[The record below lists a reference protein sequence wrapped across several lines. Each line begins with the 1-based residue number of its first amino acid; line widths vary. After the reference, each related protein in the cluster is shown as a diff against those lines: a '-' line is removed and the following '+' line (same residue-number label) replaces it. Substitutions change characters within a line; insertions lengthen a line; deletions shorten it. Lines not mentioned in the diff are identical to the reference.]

1 MTKPGPLSALAMRL
15 KSGLTLQE
23 ISNRTK
29 ITLRNLEAIES
40 GAFGRLP
47 GGVYATS
54 YIRQYARAIQFDEFE
69 LLAEYH
75 RVTGAP
81 PPIPQLEKVE
91 NPSSRGFRPLFQH

>member
-1 MTKPGPLSALAMRL
+1 MRL

-40 GAFGRLP
+40 GAFCRLP

-54 YIRQYARAIQFDEFE
+54 YIRQYARAIDSM
-69 LLAEYH
+69 
-75 RVTGAP
+75 
-81 PPIPQLEKVE
+81 
-91 NPSSRGFRPLFQH
+91 SSNCWLNIIA